1 MAARDLGPWQYTTD
15 NGRVFVRRA
24 DKFLTAQEAAAGTPN
39 VGGDSAAALAA
50 ASYEPMPS
58 NYRPRQVK
66 MGSPGLPPK
75 YVVVY
80 DVDAPLWGTTPPT
93 MSLKDGNGVAATYT
107 RERKVAESLGR
118 IIGRG
123 Q

>member
-1 MAARDLGPWQYTTD
+1 MAARDLGPWQYTTN

-24 DKFLTAQEAAAGTPN
+24 DKFLTAQEASAGNPN

-50 ASYEPMPS
+50 GSYESMPS
-58 NYRPRQVK
+58 NWTPRHVI
-66 MGSPGLPPK
+66 MGATGVRSRM
-75 YVVVY
+75 VVVY
-80 DVDAPLWGTTPPT
+80 APDAPLWGATPPT
-93 MSLKDGNGVAATYT
+93 MSLRDAGGVATTYT
-107 RERKVAESLGR
+107 VERKVDEKLGR